1 MKLLEKYKF
10 NTPATLLVGIL
21 VANFFYTFFTFNSNF
36 FLALVQVGFSFGIAY
51 LGNKAEIYENKN

>member
-21 VANFFYTFFTFNSNF
+21 VANFFYTFFTFNF
-36 FLALVQVGFSFGIAY
+36 FLALIQVGFSFVIAY
-51 LGNKAEIYENKN
+51 LGNRAEIYENKN